1 MKEDPH
7 LAASF
12 YAMLLHIFLGLKG
25 CAPDFANL
33 ALYPNRDTEGTR
45 PLKEEY
51 RKELVGL
58 LRQGLIEDLDPQLLL
73 DTEKRA

>member
-1 MKEDPH
+1 MTTDNP
-7 LAASF
+7 
-12 YAMLLHIFLGLKG
+12 
-25 CAPDFANL
+25 PQN
-33 ALYPNRDTEGTR
+33 PNRDTEGTR

-73 DTEKRA
+73 DTDKRL